1 MSIIETILDRIDE
14 LNKATTAYNAG
25 HPIMTDKEWDE
36 KYFLLQEMEKTWGI
50 VYAHSP
56 TQTIHYETKD
66 ILTKVRHNHEM
77 LSLEKTKEIPVIE
90 KFFDG
95 HAAVAMCKMDGL
107 TCTLTY
113 ENGELVGAETRGDG
127 IIGEDVLHNVK
138 TIPTIPI
145 HIPNKGNVIVD
156 GEIICDIH
164 TFNEHFADMYENP
177 RNFAAGSIRLLSSEE
192 SAARKLTFVA
202 WDPIDGITGNSFISR
217 LQNLEELGF
226 TVVPYFHYYNDGDTE
241 ALIYKLKYQAERAGY
256 PIDGIVFK
264 FDDVAY
270 GKSLGKTS
278 HHFKNA
284 MAYKFFDEV
293 YKTSLKDIEWTM
305 GRTGVLTPVAVVEPI
320 EIEGTTV
327 ERASLH
333 NISIMHDIFHGTPFV
348 NQEVEIF
355 KANMIIP
362 QIYDAEDLSDFLHYP
377 ELPFIDI
384 PKKCPV
390 CGGEVQQH
398 TENDSTVLI
407 CMNPNCDG
415 KLINR
420 IDHYC
425 GKKGLDIKGLSKMTI
440 SKLID
445 NGWLCNYEE
454 LYSLSNFR
462 DEWIKMP
469 GFGERSVD
477 KILNAIESSRECEL
491 EKFIAALGIPLIGT
505 SASKELVKYFD
516 TWDKFYEAATY
527 KFDFYNLPNFGV
539 EMHSSIVNFDY
550 EEANR
555 IAQHYLQFKTVEEQ
569 QILNDLT
576 GLTFVI
582 TGKLHNYKNR
592 TELTNEITSRGGKVV
607 SAISS
612 KTNYLINNDINSTSS
627 KNKTAQQMNIPII
640 TEEQFGELIG
650 NI

>member
-1 MSIIETILDRIDE
+1 
-14 LNKATTAYNAG
+14 
-25 HPIMTDKEWDE
+25 
-36 KYFLLQEMEKTWGI
+36 
-50 VYAHSP
+50 
-56 TQTIHYETKD
+56 
-66 ILTKVRHNHEM
+66 
-77 LSLEKTKEIPVIE
+77 
-90 KFFDG
+90 
-95 HAAVAMCKMDGL
+95 
-107 TCTLTY
+107 
-113 ENGELVGAETRGDG
+113 
-127 IIGEDVLHNVK
+127 
-138 TIPTIPI
+138 
-145 HIPNKGNVIVD
+145 
-156 GEIICDIH
+156 
-164 TFNEHFADMYENP
+164 
-177 RNFAAGSIRLLSSEE
+177 
-192 SAARKLTFVA
+192 
-202 WDPIDGITGNSFISR
+202 
-217 LQNLEELGF
+217 
-226 TVVPYFHYYNDGDTE
+226 
-241 ALIYKLKYQAERAGY
+241 
-256 PIDGIVFK
+256 
-264 FDDVAY
+264 
-270 GKSLGKTS
+270 
-278 HHFKNA
+278 
-284 MAYKFFDEV
+284 
-293 YKTSLKDIEWTM
+293 
-305 GRTGVLTPVAVVEPI
+305 
-320 EIEGTTV
+320 
-327 ERASLH
+327 
-333 NISIMHDIFHGTPFV
+333 MHDLFHGTPFV
-348 NQEVEIF
+348 DQKVEIF

-362 QIYDAEDLSDFLHYP
+362 QVYDAEDLSDFLHYP

-384 PKKCPV
+384 PNKCPI

-415 KLINR
+415 KLINK

-445 NGWLCNYEE
+445 NGWLGNYEE

-491 EKFIAALGIPLIGT
+491 ERFIAALGIPLIGT

-516 TWDKFYEAATY
+516 TWEKFYEAATG

-539 EMHSSIVNFDY
+539 EMYSSIVNFDY

-555 IAQHYLQFKTVEEQ
+555 IAQHYLQFKTVEEK

-576 GLTFVI
+576 GLVFVI

-592 TELTNEITSRGGKVV
+592 AELTNEITSRGGKVA
-607 SAISS
+607 SSISG

>member
-1 MSIIETILDRIDE
+1 M
-14 LNKATTAYNAG
+14 
-25 HPIMTDKEWDE
+25 
-36 KYFLLQEMEKTWGI
+36 
-50 VYAHSP
+50 
-56 TQTIHYETKD
+56 
-66 ILTKVRHNHEM
+66 
-77 LSLEKTKEIPVIE
+77 
-90 KFFDG
+90 
-95 HAAVAMCKMDGL
+95 
-107 TCTLTY
+107 
-113 ENGELVGAETRGDG
+113 
-127 IIGEDVLHNVK
+127 
-138 TIPTIPI
+138 
-145 HIPNKGNVIVD
+145 
-156 GEIICDIH
+156 
-164 TFNEHFADMYENP
+164 
-177 RNFAAGSIRLLSSEE
+177 
-192 SAARKLTFVA
+192 
-202 WDPIDGITGNSFISR
+202 
-217 LQNLEELGF
+217 
-226 TVVPYFHYYNDGDTE
+226 PYFHYYNDGDTE
-241 ALIYKLKYQAERAGY
+241 ALIYKLKCQAEHSGY

-384 PKKCPV
+384 PNKCPI

-445 NGWLCNYEE
+445 NGWLGNYEE

-555 IAQHYLQFKTVEEQ
+555 IAEHYLQFKIVEEQ

-627 KNKTAQQMNIPII
+627 KNKAAQQMNIPII